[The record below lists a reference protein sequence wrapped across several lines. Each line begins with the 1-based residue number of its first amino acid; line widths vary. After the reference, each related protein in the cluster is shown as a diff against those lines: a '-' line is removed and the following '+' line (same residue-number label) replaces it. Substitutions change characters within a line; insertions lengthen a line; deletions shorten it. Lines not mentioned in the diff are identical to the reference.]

1 MLSRLTISVD
11 DRMDR
16 RISFLSYA
24 SHTRIEVPVQL
35 KPNRALCSCLA
46 PPGYSGARLNRKTR
60 EQSLAGPCK
69 VSNGLESVSGLL
81 IQTQSKSFENGS
93 ASVQD

>member
-1 MLSRLTISVD
+1 MLSKLAISVD

-24 SHTRIEVPVQL
+24 SHIRIEVLRQL
-35 KPNRALCSCLA
+35 KPNRALCSYLA
-46 PPGYSGARLNRKTR
+46 PPGYPGARLNRKTR
-60 EQSLAGPCK
+60 EQSLVGPCK
-69 VSNGLESVSGLL
+69 VPNGLEPISGLL
-81 IQTQSKSFENGS
+81 IQTQSKSFENGP